1 VFSGVTGLA
10 LITGPVL
17 GGAIASGLT
26 WQWIF
31 WLNLPIGLVAL
42 LLVRSRIAESAEVDT
57 AFDFGGL
64 ALVTGAVLGIAWAL
78 MRANV
83 AGWDRPDVVA
93 LLVIG
98 VVLALGFV
106 GYERRIQEPMV
117 PIRLFASRDFVAGN
131 ASSFFLYA
139 SMYGVVFFLPQFLQV
154 AQGNDALGAGL
165 RLLPWTATLFVFA
178 PIGGA
183 LVNRTGEKPLV
194 VCGIM
199 LQALGFAW
207 IAFEA
212 APDLQYARLVAP
224 LLVAGAGVSLAM
236 PAAQNAVL
244 GAVAPADIGKASGI
258 FNMLR
263 FLGGVFGIAIQGAA
277 FVMSGGFDTA
287 ASLGAGFTAAIGVA
301 AALSLGG
308 ALIGL
313 GLAARGTSCAGTGG
327 REELTFSVK
336 EIGR

>member
-1 VFSGVTGLA
+1 
-10 LITGPVL
+10 
-17 GGAIASGLT
+17 
-26 WQWIF
+26 
-31 WLNLPIGLVAL
+31 
-42 LLVRSRIAESAEVDT
+42 
-57 AFDFGGL
+57 
-64 ALVTGAVLGIAWAL
+64 L

-83 AGWDRPDVVA
+83 VGWSRPDVVA
-93 LLVIG
+93 PLATGI
-98 VVLALGFV
+98 VLTLAFI
-106 GYERRIQEPMV
+106 GYERRTREPMV
-117 PIRLFASRDFVAGN
+117 PIRLFASRGFVMGN

-183 LVNRTGEKPLV
+183 LVNRTGEKLLI
-194 VCGIM
+194 VCGVL

-207 IAFEA
+207 IAVEA
-212 APDLQYARLVAP
+212 APDLPYARLVAP

-263 FLGGVFGIAIQGAA
+263 FFGGVFGIAIQGAA
-277 FVMSGGFDTA
+277 FAMSGGFDTA
-287 ASLGAGFTAAIGVA
+287 ASLGAGFTASMSVA
-301 AALSLGG
+301 AALSLAG
-308 ALIGL
+308 ALTGL
-313 GLAARGTSCAGTGG
+313 GLAARRPVAPA
-327 REELTFSVK
+327 LAAAK
-336 EIGR
+336 N